1 MIVTALVPFISR
13 NWPFANGSGRILD
26 RYANRID
33 LGRGERIARTS
44 DGFPMHV
51 YADDLIG
58 RHILMSG
65 KFDRSV
71 VQALLRHARPGDT
84 LLDIGANIGY
94 VSAVFLQKVRNG
106 TALCIEPQPGVVDL
120 LRKNLTQFGKRADVL
135 QVGLADRDGT
145 LRFHVDE
152 ANRGASRIR
161 EDGETE
167 IPVREA
173 GKVLRTLPRVD
184 LLKIDVEGF
193 EEPIFRS
200 MEDELKRL
208 LPRAILFED
217 QTGAASPAGAI
228 GVILTRLGYRIYG
241 VDKKLFKTGLVRI
254 HAQGDCRFNDY
265 LAVI

>member
-1 MIVTALVPFISR
+1 MIVTVMVPFIAR

-26 RYANRID
+26 KYAKRVD
-33 LGRGERIARTS
+33 LGHGERIARTS
-44 DGFPMHV
+44 DGFPIHV

-94 VSAVFLQKVRNG
+94 VSAVFLKKVRNG

-120 LRKNLTQFGKRADVL
+120 LRKNLAQFGNRADVL
-135 QVGLADRDGT
+135 QVGLADRDDT

-173 GKVLRTLPRVD
+173 RKVLRTIPRVD

-228 GVILTRLGYRIYG
+228 GVILTRLGYRIHG